1 MARNL
6 THSNLWRG
14 IDMLAARHGMS
25 VSALARRAGLDPTAF
40 NKSKRTSPDGKPHWP
55 STETIAKI
63 LAATGE
69 SLANFVLLLS
79 APRRPRRPPL
89 RTRTRSRRPSELHRP
104 RA

>member
-6 THSNLWRG
+6 THSDLWRA
-14 IDMLAARHGMS
+14 IDLLAARHGMS
-25 VSALARRAGLDPTAF
+25 VSGLARYAGLDPTAF

-69 SLANFVLLLS
+69 PLANFVLLLS
-79 APRRPRRPPL
+79 APRRPRRPM
-89 RTRTRSRRPSELHRP
+89 LHRRK

>member
-6 THSNLWRG
+6 THSDVWRA
-14 IDMLAARHGMS
+14 IDLLAARHDMS
-25 VSALARRAGLDPTAF
+25 VSALARHAGLDPTAF
-40 NKSKRTSPDGKPHWP
+40 NKSKRTSPTGKQHWP

-69 SLANFVLLLS
+69 SLASFVLLLS
-79 APRRPRRPPL
+79 APNPR
-89 RTRTRSRRPSELHRP
+89 RTRTRPLRPSGLHRP